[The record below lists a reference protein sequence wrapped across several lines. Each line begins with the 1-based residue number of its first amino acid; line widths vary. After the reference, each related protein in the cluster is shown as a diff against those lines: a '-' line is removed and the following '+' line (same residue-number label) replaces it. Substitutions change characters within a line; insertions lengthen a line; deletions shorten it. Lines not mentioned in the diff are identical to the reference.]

1 MKKLYLSITAFLFS
15 MILSFEQEVTAED
28 KAKETVPEWT
38 TQLNLTEEQQAKIY
52 DIVLEHKKAKL
63 ALKSDTNTA
72 EEGKAQQ
79 IDALN
84 ANLDQNVANVLTDEQ
99 KPLYAQIVESRA
111 SKKSAAPMGNR
122 LPEPKVQ

>member
-1 MKKLYLSITAFLFS
+1 MKKLFLSISAFLFAMS
-15 MILSFEQEVTAED
+15 LSFAQEVSAED
-28 KAKETVPEWT
+28 KAKETVTEWT

-84 ANLDQNVANVLTDEQ
+84 ANMDQNVANVLTDEQ

>member
-1 MKKLYLSITAFLFS
+1 MKKLFLSISAFLFAMS
-15 MILSFEQEVTAED
+15 LSFAQEVSAED
-28 KAKETVPEWT
+28 KAKETVTEWT

-63 ALKSDTNTA
+63 ALKSDTTA
-72 EEGKAQQ
+72 AEDGKAQQ
-79 IDALN
+79 MDALN

-111 SKKSAAPMGNR
+111 SKKSAAPMGTR